1 MRRAFLLAGIA
12 AGAVALFTT
21 VSVTVSARQASQIQT
36 FKTKLADLT
45 FCRTGYDIAS
55 SRPHYIA
62 RFTEDAQEKADLI
75 ELSDVLLERKE
86 QLDQLISDHLKEAKD
101 LPLDAYERS
110 LLVEKTTWEAELD
123 AVHTAGWVQEP
134 EAFLDHLLERCEP
147 YINE

>member
-21 VSVTVSARQASQIQT
+21 VSVTAAYRQATQIES

-62 RFTEDAQEKADLI
+62 RFTADPQEKSDLL
-75 ELSDVLLERKE
+75 ELSEVLNSRKE
-86 QLDQLISDHLKEAKD
+86 QLDKLIADHLKEAKD
-101 LPLDAYERS
+101 LPLDAHERHT
-110 LLVEKTTWEAELD
+110 LVEQTKWEAELE
-123 AVHTAGWVQEP
+123 AVHTAGWVEEP

-147 YINE
+147 YITE